1 MWRQTLY
8 RQVTFVF
15 RRVPPTA
22 SRASP
27 DLFRRVHTAPPAQG
41 GFVGRLLSSG
51 PTGLMISGRPKDK
64 TPLCVCR
71 EGF

>member
-1 MWRQTLY
+1 MRLQALY

-27 DLFRRVHTAPPAQG
+27 DLFRRVHTAPPVLMEQYLLCPKRRYK
-41 GFVGRLLSSG
+41 VGSPNG
-51 PTGLMISGRPKDK
+51 YDG
-64 TPLCVCR
+64 
-71 EGF
+71 